1 MIESLTGYQSPS
13 MISDAATRES
23 LNTFIARTL
32 HALSTPDSGVAAYF
46 ADPDVVISGSG
57 LDEYFIGPEK
67 AQAGVR
73 WVTTL
78 GIRWEPRIVVSWMQ
92 GDIAW
97 AQIRIDGHKMED
109 GAPAVV
115 PYVATGIFRRNG
127 DGWTWLYWGGA
138 EPQKVPRL

>member
-1 MIESLTGYQSPS
+1 MIESLIGYQSPS
-13 MISDAATRES
+13 MIADAATRKS
-23 LNTFIARTL
+23 LHGFIAQTL

-46 ADPDVVISGSG
+46 ADPDIVIAGSG

-78 GIRWEPRIVVSWMQ
+78 GIRWEPKVVLCWMQ
-92 GDIAW
+92 GGIAW
-97 AQIRIDGHKMED
+97 AQIRIDGHKMEA

-115 PYVATGIFRRNG
+115 PYVATGIFRRKT
-127 DGWTWLYWGGA
+127 DGWTWLYWGGG
-138 EPQKVPRL
+138 EPQKEPRL